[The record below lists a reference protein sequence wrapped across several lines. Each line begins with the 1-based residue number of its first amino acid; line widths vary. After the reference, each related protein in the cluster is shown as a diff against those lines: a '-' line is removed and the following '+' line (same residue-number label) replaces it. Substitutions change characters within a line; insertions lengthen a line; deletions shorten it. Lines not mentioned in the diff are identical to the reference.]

1 MSWQARQVVQ
11 AQMTSRPM
19 VSTRLAAGSVK
30 AVSPIWLT
38 SRMGD
43 NGLPVAKAGQ
53 RSWQRLHRVQASASK
68 RSFQRRS
75 AISLAPNFS
84 VDSSSRLMEVSLPVG
99 PRSARKALALVVR
112 MWRNLL

>member
-1 MSWQARQVVQ
+1 
-11 AQMTSRPM
+11 
-19 VSTRLAAGSVK
+19 
-30 AVSPIWLT
+30 
-38 SRMGD
+38 MGD
-43 NGLPVAKAGQ
+43 SGLPVVKAGQ

-68 RSFQRRS
+68 MSFQRRS
-75 AISLAPNFS
+75 VTSLAPNFS